1 MKTRRWSESSQAW
14 SERGQQGFS
23 LLGFLCTL
31 LVLGTA
37 GLLALRAGPS
47 LFEYWAIKKAV
58 AAASAVSSTPQ
69 ELRTAFDKMAAA
81 GFVDTLQGKDLKVSG
96 RGTDMRVDF
105 SYEKRIPLFGPT
117 SLLIEYQ
124 GSSADEAKEKA
135 AD

>member
-1 MKTRRWSESSQAW
+1 MGWSESSPAW
-14 SERGQQGFS
+14 SERGQRGFS

-31 LVLGTA
+31 MVLGTA

-81 GFVDTLQGKDLKVSG
+81 GFVDTLQGKDLQITG
-96 RGTDMRVDF
+96 RGGDMRVDF
-105 SYEKRIPLFGPT
+105 SYEKRIPLYGPT
-117 SLLIEYQ
+117 SLLIEYR
-124 GSSADEAKEKA
+124 GSSAGDGTEKA
-135 AD
+135 AN